1 MKTNKQEEKN
11 KVSLNSMDGTNKL
24 LDFLSLSVKGLKIVD
39 TPTEFERNYNLEWNM
54 KRAFTAYYG
63 ENHIKDEQQ
72 ETFFSFCDAIKFDM
86 DIWRDYCGITENR
99 SSKGIVYNSDGNIEY
114 ADGINYLQIYQTEK
128 YGDDDFPY
136 LQLLKHDNIVQLLAD
151 STIYENLGTIALRE
165 INDLGEYELSFAEN
179 KLREIEND
187 FPENFINKV
196 QRAWY
201 ITTLSAINKLKS
213 SIQGELFS
221 KKRDLKSKKRDL
233 KSFVYLIY
241 HVFLHAGFEVNKGT
255 SFSEY
260 LALILCEKKIT
271 IDDYIKD
278 AAKDNLPLWKEED
291 RKTQRL
297 VATLMHIK
305 TFSPKEDTK
314 NSLFKSICQKFPKKE
329 SLQLLTSDEKALYDD
344 VRRYFM

>member
-1 MKTNKQEEKN
+1 MKTNKQEVKN
-11 KVSLNSMDGTNKL
+11 FVSLNSMEGANKL

-63 ENHIKDEQQ
+63 ENQIKDEQQ

-99 SSKGIVYNSDGNIEY
+99 ASKGIVYNSDGNIEY
-114 ADGINYLQIYQTEK
+114 ADGINHLQIYQTEK

-136 LQLLKHDNIVQLLAD
+136 LQLVKHDNLVQLLAD

-165 INDLGEYELSFAEN
+165 VNDLDESDLSFAEY
-179 KLREIEND
+179 KLRKIEND
-187 FPENFINKV
+187 FPENFINKDH
-196 QRAWY
+196 RAWY
-201 ITTLSAINKLKS
+201 ITTRSALNKLKS
-213 SIQGELFS
+213 NIQGELFS
-221 KKRDLKSKKRDL
+221 KKRDLKS
-233 KSFVYLIY
+233 FVYLIY
-241 HVFLHAGFEVNKGT
+241 LVFSYAGFEINKGT

-260 LALILCEKKIT
+260 LALFLCESKGT

-278 AAKDNLPLWKEED
+278 AAKDNLPLWNAED

-297 VATLMHIK
+297 VATLMQIK
-305 TFSPKEDTK
+305 SFNPMEETK
-314 NSLFKSICQKFPKKE
+314 YSIFKTICQKFPQKE
-329 SLQLLTSDEKALYDD
+329 SLQLLSSEEKALYDD